1 MISHSG
7 SFVSFN
13 EDLAPMAYM
22 MDNVNFCY
30 KSIYKYI
37 KLYQAI
43 WPEYQLEE
51 FVM

>member
-13 EDLAPMAYM
+13 EDRAPMAYM
-22 MDNVNFCY
+22 LDNVNFCY
-30 KSIYKYI
+30 YGIKYI
-37 KLYQAI
+37 ELCQPT

-51 FVM
+51 FIM